1 LIFKP
6 GVTAVLSA
14 RNRMT
19 RSTDFD
25 ATVKHGTRAVQPDLV
40 MYVRRSNDTTADAP
54 KVGLIVSRSV
64 GSAVQRHRVARRLR
78 HAARDVMD
86 GLNGVDYMVIRA
98 LPSGRDV
105 GSTRLAEELRAGLL
119 RAGSARRGR

>member
-1 LIFKP
+1 
-6 GVTAVLSA
+6 
-14 RNRMT
+14 MT

-40 MYVRRSNDTTADAP
+40 IYVRRGNGPTTDAP

-105 GSTRLAEELRAGLL
+105 GSTRLAGELRAGLL
-119 RAGSARRGR
+119 RAGSVRRGR

>member
-6 GVTAVLSA
+6 GITAVLSA

-40 MYVRRSNDTTADAP
+40 MYLRRGDGSTVAAP

-86 GLNGVDYMVIRA
+86 GLNGVDYVVIRA
-98 LPSGRDV
+98 RPSVRDV
-105 GSTRLAEELRAGLL
+105 GATRLAEELRAGLL
-119 RAGSARRGR
+119 RAGSARSVR

>member
-6 GVTAVLSA
+6 GITAVLSA

-40 MYVRRSNDTTADAP
+40 MYVRRGDGTTAASP

-64 GSAVQRHRVARRLR
+64 GSAVQRHQVARRLR

-86 GLNGVDYMVIRA
+86 RLNGVEYLVIRA

-105 GSTRLAEELRAGLL
+105 CSTRLAEELRAGLL
-119 RAGSARRGR
+119 RARSPRSVR